1 MKKYL
6 VLIAVLLA
14 ATTLVYGRT
23 PNPEHKSVR
32 AGWLVPPQDNHDSA
46 HAYDVRF
53 YRIDLNL
60 PMNNSSLRGYEQI
73 VVTSRRP
80 GLDSIVLHMNS
91 LTCDSVRIAGT
102 PVTFTAPSG
111 YLVITLDR
119 AYSPGESLTL
129 DIYYRR
135 AAGSRGMYWY
145 SRGSTGFHVLA
156 YTTTEPADSRYWFP
170 CFDHPWDK
178 AEQGCALN
186 ITVPETLSVA
196 ANGLLDSVTTNT
208 SAHTKTFW
216 WRERYPI
223 PTYLMTFG
231 ASKWATLKQ
240 WFSLSPTEST
250 YIWNFFWPE
259 DSLDAVSA
267 FAHNVDMMD
276 FFSDSLRYGR
286 YPFEKYGM
294 VEAYPFQ
301 WGGMENQTM
310 TTIHH
315 YWIQYGSDNGIAHEL
330 AHQWWGDMVTCLDWR
345 NIWLNEGFA
354 TYSDELYDY
363 HQNGRSS
370 FISLI
375 TNRAEDYFDE
385 EAADLHPIYN
395 PPYPDHLFDWGHSYV
410 KGAWVMHMLRYVLND
425 TIFSQPGIFFQAL
438 RAYGD
443 SFKYGVANTD
453 DYCRIVEQV
462 TGQELSWFFDEWVYQ
477 AGYPRYTVNWSS
489 VPSGPDYLVRMQ
501 IAQNNG
507 AQAPNCFHMPL
518 QVTIR
523 KANGDT
529 LVTIP
534 ITSNPQEAS
543 FLVSANATS
552 LASDPGQWLLDKST
566 LYVGID
572 NATAS
577 ELAQPLAA
585 TPSVVLNASRVRYT
599 VGRPGK
605 VNLEILDAAGR
616 VVNTLV
622 SARSGP
628 GTHYVTWNAM
638 DVAPGVYFC
647 RLTTSD
653 RSEQVKLVVAR

>member
-1 MKKYL
+1 
-6 VLIAVLLA
+6 
-14 ATTLVYGRT
+14 
-23 PNPEHKSVR
+23 
-32 AGWLVPPQDNHDSA
+32 
-46 HAYDVRF
+46 
-53 YRIDLNL
+53 
-60 PMNNSSLRGYEQI
+60 
-73 VVTSRRP
+73 
-80 GLDSIVLHMNS
+80 
-91 LTCDSVRIAGT
+91 
-102 PVTFTAPSG
+102 
-111 YLVITLDR
+111 
-119 AYSPGESLTL
+119 
-129 DIYYRR
+129 
-135 AAGSRGMYWY
+135 
-145 SRGSTGFHVLA
+145 
-156 YTTTEPADSRYWFP
+156 
-170 CFDHPWDK
+170 
-178 AEQGCALN
+178 
-186 ITVPETLSVA
+186 
-196 ANGLLDSVTTNT
+196 
-208 SAHTKTFW
+208 
-216 WRERYPI
+216 
-223 PTYLMTFG
+223 
-231 ASKWATLKQ
+231 
-240 WFSLSPTEST
+240 
-250 YIWNFFWPE
+250 
-259 DSLDAVSA
+259 
-267 FAHNVDMMD
+267 
-276 FFSDSLRYGR
+276 
-286 YPFEKYGM
+286 
-294 VEAYPFQ
+294 
-301 WGGMENQTM
+301 MENQTM